1 MTKFT
6 LVNPRPIGN
15 SSGGKSM
22 KTNFNASSA
31 LKAAKSA
38 FTTLSKNIQ
47 NKSKVKFLF
56 TLASQNGENFHFEGT
71 KTPSGTSSTANL
83 SVKAYSI
90 PSQKQVDKMFKM
102 IGGQGEYKKITSHRG
117 GKKDKKKSSESSDSD
132 SFSPPHWAPS
142 NTYWFYDPFVFS
154 NVFYTDLL
162 FDGSLM
168 FPGLLYPFGLKDIDD
183 LYLMPYP
190 YMSPVLL

>member
-6 LVNPRPIGN
+6 LVNPRYIG
-15 SSGGKSM
+15 SDSKGV
-22 KTNFNASSA
+22 KTNFSASSS

-56 TLASQNGENFHFEGT
+56 TIADQDNTFHHFEGT
-71 KTPSGTSSTANL
+71 KTSNYKTGKAKLT
-83 SVKAYSI
+83 VKPYKI
-90 PSQKQVDKMFKM
+90 PSSKQVDNMFKLV
-102 IGGQGEYKKITSHRG
+102 G
-117 GKKDKKKSSESSDSD
+117 GKSEYQKMNHKRDGAKKEKDSDSDSDSD
-132 SFSPPHWAPS
+132 SFSPPHWAPA
-142 NTYWFYDPFVFS
+142 NTYWFYDPFVFA

-162 FDGSLM
+162 FDGSLL

-190 YMSPVLL
+190 YMSPLLVA